1 MSALEECEKD
11 RVNRLARVA
20 LPLLGLFVS
29 NHCLAHGGVQPQPA
43 AARVIEFPDTVEYQT
58 LVLDLHTHSVFSD
71 GHVWPTVRIGEAQRD
86 GLDGI
91 AITEHLEYQ
100 PHISDIPHPD
110 RNRAFQEAQRAAKGL
125 DLTVIP
131 GVEITRLGDPG
142 HINAVFVK
150 DANPLVKQSR
160 ELGVLEEHMFETR
173 VEAEDFAGSNS
184 EQFRGAHQVEHN
196 GRMVWMPYSDKE
208 TYLALANFGY
218 AASRKARDVVEAAND
233 QGAFLFW
240 NHPSFDSVSA
250 KLNKFHTETVKD
262 GLLHGI
268 EIANG
273 KRYYKN
279 AHRLALKHNLA
290 LIGVSDV
297 HELIAWDYRPDAA
310 NNPGHRPVTLVLA
323 EEDSL
328 AAMRDAL
335 FARRTVVWW
344 QDTLIGRPA
353 HLLPL
358 LAAIVEVADVHVES
372 WGIRMTL
379 QNKSDAPLVLQPV
392 LQRAKRKG
400 GGAQLSQH
408 AQLIELAPHNKTE
421 VLFSMDKP
429 SKDVTFKFHVL
440 NALVAPDEPATLELQ
455 GSD

>member
-1 MSALEECEKD
+1 MTPI
-11 RVNRLARVA
+11 ARTAV
-20 LPLLGLFVS
+20 PLLSLFLS
-29 NHCLAHGGVQPQPA
+29 SACLAHGGAQTGPVGT
-43 AARVIEFPDTVEYQT
+43 RVIEFPDTAEHKT

-110 RNRAFQEAQRAAKGL
+110 RNRAFEEAQRAAKGL
-125 DLTVIP
+125 DLKVIP

-150 DANPLVKQSR
+150 DANPLVKQRGDNS
-160 ELGVLEEHMFETR
+160 LLEEHMFATQQ
-173 VEAEDFAGSNS
+173 EAEDFAGSNS
-184 EQFRGAHQVEHN
+184 EQFRGAHQVDHN
-196 GRMVWMPYSDKE
+196 GKTVWMPYSDKE
-208 TYLALANFGY
+208 TYQTLVSFGY
-218 AASRKARDVVEAAND
+218 AATRKARDVVEAANE

-240 NHPSFDSVSA
+240 NHPSFDTVNA
-250 KLNKFHTETVKD
+250 KLNKFHAGTVKD

-310 NNPGHRPVTLVLA
+310 ENPGHRPVTLVLA

-328 AAMRDAL
+328 ASMREAL

-344 QDTLIGRPA
+344 KDTLIGRPA
-353 HLLPL
+353 ELEPL
-358 LAAIVEVADVHVES
+358 LAAMVTVADIQVKS
-372 WGIRMTL
+372 WGIEVML
-379 QNKSDAPLVLQPV
+379 QNTSDAPLLLQKIK
-392 LQRAKRKG
+392 QRG
-400 GGAQLSQH
+400 VELQLSQH
-408 AQLIELAPHNKTE
+408 AQLIELAPHSNTKVT
-421 VLFSMDKP
+421 FSMDKP
-429 SKDVTFKFHVL
+429 RKDVSFRFKVM
-440 NALVAPDEPATLELQ
+440 NALAAPDVPATLELQ
-455 GSD
+455 GGR

>member
-1 MSALEECEKD
+1 MSALEEYEED

-20 LPLLGLFVS
+20 VPLLGLFAS
-29 NHCLAHGGVQPQPA
+29 SHGLAHGGVQPQPA
-43 AARVIEFPDTVEYQT
+43 AARVIEFPDTAEYKT

-86 GLDGI
+86 GLDGV

-208 TYLALANFGY
+208 TYLTLANFGY
-218 AASRKARDVVEAAND
+218 AASRKARAVVEAAND

-240 NHPSFDSVSA
+240 NHPSFDTVNA
-250 KLNKFHTETVKD
+250 KLNKFHTRTVKD
-262 GLLHGI
+262 GLLQGI

-310 NNPGHRPVTLVLA
+310 TNPGHRPVTLVLA

-328 AAMRDAL
+328 AGMRDAL

-358 LAAIVEVADVHVES
+358 LSAIVEVADIRVES

-379 QNKSDAPLVLQPV
+379 RNKSDAPLLLQPM
-392 LQRAKRKG
+392 LQPTKRKG

-408 AQLIELAPHNKTE
+408 AQLIELAPHSKTE
-421 VLFSMDKP
+421 VPFRMDKP
-429 SKDVTFKFHVL
+429 SKEVTFKFSVL
-440 NALVAPDEPATLELQ
+440 NALVAPDKPATLELG
-455 GSD
+455 GSE

>member
-1 MSALEECEKD
+1 MSALEEYEED
-11 RVNRLARVA
+11 HVNRLARVVV
-20 LPLLGLFVS
+20 PLLALFTS
-29 NHCLAHGGVQPQPA
+29 NHALAHGGVKSQPA
-43 AARVIEFPDTVEYQT
+43 AARVIEFPDTAEYKT

-110 RNRAFQEAQRAAKGL
+110 RNRAFQEAQRAAEGL

-150 DANPLVKQSR
+150 DANPLVKQSS
-160 ELGVLEEHMFETR
+160 ELGVSEEHMFETQL
-173 VEAEDFAGSNS
+173 EAEDFAGSNS
-184 EQFRGAHQVEHN
+184 EQFRGAHQAEHN

-208 TYLALANFGY
+208 TYLVLANY
-218 AASRKARDVVEAAND
+218 AHATSRKARDVVEAAND

-240 NHPSFDSVSA
+240 NHPSFDSVNA
-250 KLNKFHTETVKD
+250 KLNKFHAGTVKD

-353 HLLPL
+353 HLQPL
-358 LAAIVEVADVHVES
+358 LSAMVEVADVRVES

-379 QNKSDAPLVLQPV
+379 QNNSDAPLLLQP
-392 LQRAKRKG
+392 LLPSGKRKKVE
-400 GGAQLSQH
+400 AQLSQH
-408 AQLIELAPHNKTE
+408 AQLIELEPHSKTE
-421 VLFSMDKP
+421 VPFRMDKP
-429 SKDVTFKFHVL
+429 SKDASFKFHVL

-455 GSD
+455 GSE